1 MHNWV
6 ILILTKQAAAATAA
20 APSKPLAMSTPE
32 SSVTSYWRQ
41 VSISAAITIGNLME
55 LLITKWGVENF
66 PVILLHPI
74 SLALFCLFEDSGH
87 DDQRRAFVSM
97 CVALRAASRRF
108 RVGKGILKL
117 VKGTAEDKGV
127 TLPKETDALF
137 RFERRSQSE
146 STTSDKWEEAPM
158 GGVGM
163 NYLLEKWDDL
173 DLDDY

>member
-1 MHNWV
+1 
-6 ILILTKQAAAATAA
+6 
-20 APSKPLAMSTPE
+20 
-32 SSVTSYWRQ
+32 
-41 VSISAAITIGNLME
+41 ME
-55 LLITKWGVENF
+55 LLITKWGVDNF

-74 SLALFCLFEDSGH
+74 SLGLFCLFEDSGH
-87 DDQRRAFVSM
+87 DDQRRAFISM

-117 VKGTAEDKGV
+117 VKSTAEDKEI

-158 GGVGM
+158 DGIGM
-163 NYLLEKWDDL
+163 NYLLDKWNDL